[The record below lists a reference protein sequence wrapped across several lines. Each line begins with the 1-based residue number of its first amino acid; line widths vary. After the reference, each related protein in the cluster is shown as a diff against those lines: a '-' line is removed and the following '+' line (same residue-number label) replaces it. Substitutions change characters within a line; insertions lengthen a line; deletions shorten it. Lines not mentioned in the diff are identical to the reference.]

1 MRNCRRVFFFVV
13 VVLIIASTSVIA
25 VSPKKV
31 LIIDIP
37 RFSFSD
43 ISDHTPNLVKLMEH
57 AAVGIMTTPLP
68 ESKPPEQVYFAFNSG
83 TQVKTP
89 SETLLFYDY
98 KERYREILAGE
109 VFYSLT
115 GSWPKPENV
124 VNLGFPKTVQSNSPS
139 IINNIGLFGKTL
151 HQNHFQTGVIGNSDT
166 DIINRSGAIILM
178 DDRGIIDYGAV
189 GAVTLNI
196 DPSFPYQKRTNLS
209 NLYQQWSEVWKR
221 ADVVVIT
228 LGDLERIQRFE
239 DYLSDE
245 RWDFY
250 RKETMVAYDHFF
262 GKLLQE
268 VDQRTT
274 LTLFFSAVP
283 PQRGRS
289 LGETLTPMIITG
301 PDFEKGLLVSSS
313 TRKPGLVTCYDPA
326 VTILRYLGIRKP
338 GNFTGHRL
346 ESKPGNWR
354 ELVDQQRSLVTN
366 YQLRWS
372 MLLGYGYLLIGLV
385 LLAIIGLIF
394 WRNQLKFFKALGLI
408 FLFLLSFP
416 MVFLWES
423 LINPLDWFSV
433 IGITFGVSG
442 LIVAAGYLLF
452 KGERLKIFGMISALT
467 IMTVMLDGLGNG
479 FLELFS
485 FLGYSAISGARFYG
499 IGNEY
504 MGVLIGAIITFITLN
519 YQRFFCKK
527 VEFLWA
533 GMCLTAFLIAHPNF
547 GANIGGGVTTVLGL
561 GITNYLLTGR
571 KIRLREIFG
580 LLTATILLL
589 VGIAIWDILIS
600 GKNATHYGQWIGSIK
615 DSGWKGVFD
624 LLTRKWELNT
634 RLFNYTPWSKVLL
647 TILVI
652 APLLYKK
659 PPKGLAPFFTKYDTV
674 LKGCLGLISAA
685 LIALLVNDSGIAA
698 MATMFIFG
706 CSMLLLILFDEY
718 TKPSRG

>member
-1 MRNCRRVFFFVV
+1 LRNCHRVFVFA
-13 VVLIIASTSVIA
+13 IIALSVASTSVAAIP
-25 VSPKKV
+25 PKKV

-43 ISDHTPNLVKLMEH
+43 IANHTPNLLKMMEH
-57 AAVGIMTTPLP
+57 AAVGIMTTPLS

-83 TQVKTP
+83 TQVKSP
-89 SETLLFYDY
+89 AETLLFYDCGD
-98 KERYREILAGE
+98 RYREILAGE

-115 GSWPKPENV
+115 GSRPKPENV
-124 VNLGFPKTVQSNSPS
+124 VNLGFSKTVQFNTPS
-139 IINNIGLFGKTL
+139 IANNIGLFGKTL

-166 DIINRSGAIILM
+166 DIINRSGAIMLM
-178 DDRGIIDYGAV
+178 DDRGTIDYGAV
-189 GAVTLNI
+189 GDVTLDI
-196 DPSFPYQKRTNLS
+196 DPNFPSQKRTNLS
-209 NLYQQWSEVWKR
+209 NLHQQWSEVWKR
-221 ADVVVIT
+221 ADVVVVT
-228 LGDLERIQRFE
+228 LGDLERIQRFG
-239 DYLSDE
+239 DYLTDE

-250 RKETMVAYDHFF
+250 RKETMTAYDRFL
-262 GKLLQE
+262 GKLLQQ
-268 VDQRTT
+268 VDRQTT

-289 LGETLTPMIITG
+289 FGETLTPMIITG
-301 PDFEKGLLVSSS
+301 PGFERGLLVSSS
-313 TRKPGLVTCYDPA
+313 TRKNGLVTCYDPA

-346 ESKPGNWR
+346 ESKPGNWKDLINR
-354 ELVDQQRSLVTN
+354 QQSLVTN
-366 YQLRWS
+366 YQLRWP
-372 MLLGYGYLLIGLV
+372 MLLGYGYLLIGMV
-385 LLAIIGLIF
+385 LIAILGLIF
-394 WRNQLKFFKALGLI
+394 WRNQLKFFKVLSLV

-433 IGITFGVSG
+433 IGITFGLSG
-442 LIVAAGYLLF
+442 LIVATGYLLL
-452 KGERLKIFGMISALT
+452 KGERLKILGMISALT
-467 IMTVMLDGLGNG
+467 IITVMLDGLGNG

-485 FLGYSAISGARFYG
+485 FLGYSAVSGARFYG

-504 MGVLIGAIITFITLN
+504 MGVLIGSIIAFITLN
-519 YQRFFCKK
+519 YQQFFYKK
-527 VEFLWA
+527 VEYLWA
-533 GMCLTAFLIAHPNF
+533 GMCLAALLIAHPNF
-547 GANIGGGVTTVLGL
+547 GANIGGGVTAVLGL

-571 KIRLREIFG
+571 KIRLKEVFG
-580 LLTATILLL
+580 LLATSTLLL
-589 VGIAIWDILIS
+589 VGIAIWDTLIS
-600 GKNATHYGQWIGSIK
+600 GKNATHYGQLIGLIK

-647 TILVI
+647 AILVV

-659 PPKGLAPFFTKYDTV
+659 PPKGLAPFFIKYDTV

-718 TKPSRG
+718 AKPSRG